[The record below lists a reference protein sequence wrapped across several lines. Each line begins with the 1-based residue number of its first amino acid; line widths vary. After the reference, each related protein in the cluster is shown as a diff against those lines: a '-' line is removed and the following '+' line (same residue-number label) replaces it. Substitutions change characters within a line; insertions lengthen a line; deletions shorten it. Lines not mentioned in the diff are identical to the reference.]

1 MKHSVDEATCKIPT
15 VHSLTFSY
23 LRYKPQTR
31 KLKHWKVSFLR
42 LQTCSVIICY
52 YIIYRY
58 SVIINIL
65 NQKYIFVDINSVR
78 ILKNMNFSKIRR
90 INITFHKNICQF
102 LVSNNNYYKHH
113 KNDNYSVSNA
123 VIEMKLKEENHF
135 LNIWWNPTPSR

>member
-31 KLKHWKVSFLR
+31 KLKHWKVSFLK

-78 ILKNMNFSKIRR
+78 IYRR
-90 INITFHKNICQF
+90 NARSYHDIIFHKNICQL

-123 VIEMKLKEENHF
+123 VIEIELKEENHF